1 MGSYLLVKISRALV
15 CTILFSKMPLKNREV
30 YTRAYTHSQHQ
41 CTESVLSHVMATGRA
56 SPTNMCVPSSFLFF
70 VRSVLHILP
79 FFLVFSYVAIHVP
92 LKNPIIQCCTL
103 MHQTFRSL
111 TAYPQALAN
120 VLFNRVAALRA
131 VVSYD
136 LGWELM
142 FF

>member
-1 MGSYLLVKISRALV
+1 
-15 CTILFSKMPLKNREV
+15 
-30 YTRAYTHSQHQ
+30 
-41 CTESVLSHVMATGRA
+41 
-56 SPTNMCVPSSFLFF
+56 
-70 VRSVLHILP
+70 
-79 FFLVFSYVAIHVP
+79 
-92 LKNPIIQCCTL
+92 